1 MWKLRGSASQTSS
14 SSLNQISAH
23 SSQPNKTK
31 PELHHPGVTLQIKR
45 KAKSCP
51 ETRSPEA
58 RVPQKGWGQRTGA
71 PRGLEAAGGRAEK
84 GTDGWTM
91 RGVPAQPA
99 GRTGSQFSS
108 VAQSGLTLC
117 DPMDCSTP
125 DLPVHHQL
133 LELTQTHV
141 HRVSDAIQPSHPLS
155 FPSPPAFSLSQH
167 QGLFQ

>member
-31 PELHHPGVTLQIKR
+31 PELYHPGVTLQIKQ
-45 KAKSCP
+45 KAKRCP
-51 ETRSPEA
+51 ETKSQEA
-58 RVPQKGWGQRTGA
+58 RVPQKRWGQKTGA
-71 PRGLEAAGGRAEK
+71 PQGLEAAGGRTEK
-84 GTDGWTM
+84 GTDGWTT

-99 GRTGSQFSS
+99 GRTVSQFSS
-108 VAQSGLTLC
+108 VAQSCLTLC

-133 LELTQTHV
+133 LELTHTHA

-155 FPSPPAFSLSQH
+155 SPSPPAFSLSLH